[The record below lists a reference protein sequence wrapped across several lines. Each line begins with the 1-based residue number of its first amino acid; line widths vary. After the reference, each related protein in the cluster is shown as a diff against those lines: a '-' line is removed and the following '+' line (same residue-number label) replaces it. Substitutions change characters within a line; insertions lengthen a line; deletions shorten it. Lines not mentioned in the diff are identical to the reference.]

1 MKSSTEE
8 TEKER
13 ALKEVAEATMREKS
27 TTLDAIVERAGDAKR
42 ARALAEQKVA
52 SWETKLGDMELRLAD
67 VESVISSRDKEI
79 ADLKVALTER
89 EDKFYNMGFMD
100 VENSSEPVMFQS

>member
-1 MKSSTEE
+1 
-8 TEKER
+8 
-13 ALKEVAEATMREKS
+13 
-27 TTLDAIVERAGDAKR
+27 
-42 ARALAEQKVA
+42 
-52 SWETKLGDMELRLAD
+52 MELRLAD

-100 VENSSEPVMFQS
+100 VENSSEPVMFQSWRFSFGDGWLATVSAMGVPEDSPFRNAEQIPYSERLPPLV